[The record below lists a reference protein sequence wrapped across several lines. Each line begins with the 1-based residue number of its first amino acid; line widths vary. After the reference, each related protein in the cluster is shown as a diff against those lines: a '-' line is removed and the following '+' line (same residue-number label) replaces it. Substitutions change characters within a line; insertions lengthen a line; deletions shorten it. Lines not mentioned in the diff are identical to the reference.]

1 MSSQC
6 LDLWLCLPQD
16 APSLSLR
23 HVPKPEKAPPGVSP
37 GRGVLKAVSAEQPR
51 LLEESHLIPLAGGGE
66 PGLLPGCPAVSFRI
80 LLEPTK
86 IKIKNSSLLHSRPQE
101 SPQEGYVLP
110 LPHSLL
116 VREAKPALGFA
127 QSGGRRVNVRFVI
140 ERRGSE

>member
-16 APSLSLR
+16 APSLSLG

-37 GRGVLKAVSAEQPR
+37 CRGVLKAVSAEQPR

-66 PGLLPGCPAVSFRI
+66 PGLLPGCPAVSFQIR
-80 LLEPTK
+80 LEPTK
-86 IKIKNSSLLHSRPQE
+86 KLKNSSLLHSRPQE
-101 SPQEGYVLP
+101 SPQEGYVPP
-110 LPHSLL
+110 LPHSLP
-116 VREAKPALGFA
+116 VREANPA